1 MPCGPMP
8 HPQNINMQIWKSFLN
23 LFVQSNC
30 PLCQRPASEEFCE
43 YCHKQLQKCRLTGS
57 NSSKNNLLSPPV
69 IAWGAYG
76 GAIKRAIATMKY
88 NNHPEI
94 ARPLGEWLGEVWLQE
109 YGSKGSFMVVPI
121 PMHPEKQKERGF
133 NQAELIAKSFC
144 ETTGL
149 KLKVNGLQRV
159 KATEALFGLSP
170 TERKETLTQAF
181 DIGKDFRKPP
191 NVPVIIIDDIYTTG
205 TTVNSAVETLSKSG
219 ITVSGVAAVAVPSKA
234 NYTKN
239 S

>member
-1 MPCGPMP
+1 
-8 HPQNINMQIWKSFLN
+8 MQIWKTLLN
-23 LFVQSNC
+23 LFLQSNC

-43 YCHKQLQKCRLTGS
+43 YCHKQLQKCCLNDS
-57 NSSKNNLLSPPV
+57 NPRKNNSPPV
-69 IAWGAYG
+69 IAWGTYG

-88 NNHPEI
+88 ENHPEI
-94 ARPLGEWLGEVWLQE
+94 ARPLGEWLGETWLQN
-109 YGSKGSFMVVPI
+109 YGYENSFMVVPI

-144 ETTGL
+144 QTTGL

-159 KATEALFGLSP
+159 KKTEALFGLSA
-170 TERKETLTQAF
+170 TQRQETLVEAF
-181 DIGKDFRKPP
+181 DIGKDFIEPP
-191 NVPVIIIDDIYTTG
+191 NVPVILVDDIYTTG
-205 TTVNSAVETLSKSG
+205 TTINSAIETLSKSG
-219 ITVSGVAAVAVPSKA
+219 ITVSGIAAVAVPSKA